1 MLLSISSKRHCRLG
15 LLLIC
20 HIKHKWSF
28 QEQFP
33 VYETKVCLM
42 FFLKSSKSFLVL
54 KFAFINI
61 LKLSMNWLCCD
72 SCCRQLLRLSKAY
85 RWLILPLVSKLVS
98 KNRKW
103 LNLDMTFFC
112 SRTHHFT
119 HYTAVGATTCQVVL
133 LRK

>member
-28 QEQFP
+28 HEQFP
-33 VYETKVCLM
+33 VYEAKVCLM

-54 KFAFINI
+54 KLCLYQHFEAFYELIV
-61 LKLSMNWLCCD
+61 L
-72 SCCRQLLRLSKAY
+72 CCRQLLRLSKAY
-85 RWLILPLVSKLVS
+85 RWLILPLVSKPVS
-98 KNRKW
+98 KNRKL

-119 HYTAVGATTCQVVL
+119 HYTAVGATTYQVVL